1 VKGSFATPKLDSL
14 SAAAKGSGN
23 KMVNMGILSALGII
37 EELIRNLLMI
47 ALVLSR
53 DELQVKVQG
62 LRVNACE

>member
-1 VKGSFATPKLDSL
+1 
-14 SAAAKGSGN
+14 
-23 KMVNMGILSALGII
+23 MVNMGILSALVII

-53 DELQVKVQG
+53 NELQVKVQG